1 MCAQSLSNFVTPQM
15 VAWQAPLS
23 MEFRKQEYWRGL
35 PFPTPGDTPDPWNRT
50 TSLILP
56 ALAGRFFTTAPPRK
70 QDKVEAT
77 MTLKGRGP
85 TVYLVPPHSEEK
97 KNYFNLIKT
106 KTWLKQVSLKL
117 PEAIKP

>member
-23 MEFRKQEYWRGL
+23 MEFRRQEYWRGL

-56 ALAGRFFTTAPPRK
+56 ALAGRLFTTAPPRK
-70 QDKVEAT
+70 P
-77 MTLKGRGP
+77 TL
-85 TVYLVPPHSEEK
+85 
-97 KNYFNLIKT
+97 
-106 KTWLKQVSLKL
+106 SL
-117 PEAIKP
+117 EAIKMMSSLGTIVRAIH